1 MHSYLKLWGHFM
13 AGIHF
18 SFDNFK
24 QLLNLNIGISNRL
37 DENRAESFTLL
48 YCDFS
53 GIDEDVVK
61 SSLEDVLRTSD
72 SIVNHGT
79 DYFFVLPY
87 TDKYGADIVK
97 KMFDEF
103 FAKYLNSF
111 MLSYPADG
119 ETPEDILGMLQD
131 SVSLFYKYDLDCL
144 DRFAKII

>member
-1 MHSYLKLWGHFM
+1 M

-18 SFDNFK
+18 TFDNFK
-24 QLLNLNIGISNRL
+24 QVLELNIGISDRL

-53 GIDEDVVK
+53 GIDPSIIDASLQEILR
-61 SSLEDVLRTSD
+61 SSDA
-72 SIVNHGT
+72 IVNHES
-79 DYFFVLPY
+79 DYFFILPY

-103 FAKYLNSF
+103 FAKYLGSF

-119 ETPEDILGMLQD
+119 EIPQELLSTMQDSTSTFLKKDLHCLDILTRN
-131 SVSLFYKYDLDCL
+131 Y
-144 DRFAKII
+144 

>member
-1 MHSYLKLWGHFM
+1 M

-24 QLLNLNIGISNRL
+24 QLLHLNMGISDRL

-48 YCDFS
+48 YCNFE
-53 GIDEDVVK
+53 GIDLSVIDA
-61 SSLEDVLRTSD
+61 SLEEILRTSD
-72 SIVNHGT
+72 SIVNHET

-103 FAKYLNSF
+103 FAKYLDSF

-119 ETPEDILGMLQD
+119 ETPEVIFGNMQD
-131 SVSLFYKYDLDCL
+131 SASTFLKKDLHCLDKFAKKYD
-144 DRFAKII
+144 

>member
-1 MHSYLKLWGHFM
+1 M

-18 SFDNFK
+18 TFDNFK
-24 QLLNLNIGISNRL
+24 QLMHLNMGISNRL

-53 GIDEDVVK
+53 GIRPDVIDD
-61 SSLEDVLRTSD
+61 SLSEILRTSD
-72 SIVNHGT
+72 SIVNDTT

-103 FAKYLNSF
+103 FAKYLNAF

-119 ETPEDILGMLQD
+119 ETPEEIFGNMQD
-131 SVSLFYKYDLDCL
+131 SVSTFLKKDLHCL
-144 DRFAKII
+144 DKFAKEI